1 MEIIYK
7 EDAIDDMLF
16 WKKSGNVS
24 VQKKITELI
33 ADISAHPKTGIGNPE
48 ELKHELSG
56 LWSRHIDRKNR
67 IVYQIFETEV
77 HILSLKG
84 HYEK

>member
-7 EDAIDDMLF
+7 EDAVDDLQF
-16 WKKSGNVS
+16 WKRSGNVS
-24 VQKKITELI
+24 VQKKIANLI
-33 ADISAHPKTGIGNPE
+33 ADIAAHPKIGIGKPE

>member
-33 ADISAHPKTGIGNPE
+33 ADISAHPKTGIGKPE

-56 LWSRHIDRKNR
+56 LCSRHIDRKNR

>member
-7 EDAIDDMLF
+7 EDAVDDLQF
-16 WKKSGNVS
+16 WKRSGNVS
-24 VQKKITELI
+24 VQKKIANLI
-33 ADISAHPKTGIGNPE
+33 ADIAAHPKTGIGKPE

-56 LWSRHIDRKNR
+56 LWSRHIDRKKR

>member
-16 WKKSGNVS
+16 WKKSSNVS

-33 ADISAHPKTGIGNPE
+33 ADISAHPKTGIGKPE
-48 ELKHELSG
+48 ELKH
-56 LWSRHIDRKNR
+56 
-67 IVYQIFETEV
+67 
-77 HILSLKG
+77 
-84 HYEK
+84 

>member
-1 MEIIYK
+1 MEIILSP
-7 EDAIDDMLF
+7 DANDDLQF

-24 VQKKITELI
+24 VQKKIANLI
-33 ADISAHPKTGIGNPE
+33 ADIAAHPKTGIGKPE

-56 LWSRHIDRKNR
+56 LWSRHIDRKNH

>member
-1 MEIIYK
+1 MEIILSP
-7 EDAIDDMLF
+7 DANDDLQF

-24 VQKKITELI
+24 VQKKIANLI
-33 ADISAHPKTGIGNPE
+33 ADIAAHPKTGIGKPE
-48 ELKHELSG
+48 ELKYDLAEK
-56 LWSRHIDRKNR
+56 WSRYIDRKNR

>member
-1 MEIIYK
+1 MEIILSP
-7 EDAIDDMLF
+7 DANDDLQF

-33 ADISAHPKTGIGNPE
+33 ADISAHPKTGIGKPE

>member
-33 ADISAHPKTGIGNPE
+33 ADISAHPKTGIGKPE

>member
-7 EDAIDDMLF
+7 EDAVDDLQF
-16 WKKSGNVS
+16 WKRSGNVS
-24 VQKKITELI
+24 VQKKIANLI
-33 ADISAHPKTGIGNPE
+33 ADIAAHPKTGIGKPE

-56 LWSRHIDRKNR
+56 LWSRHIYRKNL
-67 IVYQIFETEV
+67 IVYQIVETEV
-77 HILSLKG
+77 RILSLKG

>member
-33 ADISAHPKTGIGNPE
+33 ADISAHPKTGIGKPE

-77 HILSLKG
+77 HILSWL
-84 HYEK
+84 

>member
-33 ADISAHPKTGIGNPE
+33 ADISAHPKTGIGKPE
-48 ELKHELSG
+48 EVKHELSG

>member
-7 EDAIDDMLF
+7 EDAVDDLQF
-16 WKKSGNVS
+16 WKRSGNVS
-24 VQKKITELI
+24 VQKKIANLI
-33 ADISAHPKTGIGNPE
+33 ADIAAHPKTGIGKPE

-67 IVYQIFETEV
+67 IVYQIFETKV

>member
-33 ADISAHPKTGIGNPE
+33 ADISAHPKTGIDKPE
-48 ELKHELSG
+48 ELKYDLAEK
-56 LWSRHIDRKNR
+56 WSRTSTGK
-67 IVYQIFETEV
+67 IVLFIRYLKQKFIFC
-77 HILSLKG
+77 H
-84 HYEK
+84 

>member
-1 MEIIYK
+1 MEIILSP
-7 EDAIDDMLF
+7 DANDDLQF

-24 VQKKITELI
+24 VQKKIANLI
-33 ADISAHPKTGIGNPE
+33 ADIAAHPKTGIGKPE
-48 ELKHELSG
+48 ELKYELSG

>member
-7 EDAIDDMLF
+7 EDAVDDLQF
-16 WKKSGNVS
+16 WKRSGNVS
-24 VQKKITELI
+24 VQKKIANLI
-33 ADISAHPKTGIGNPE
+33 ADIAAHPETGIGKPE

>member
-1 MEIIYK
+1 MEIILSP
-7 EDAIDDMLF
+7 DANDDLQF
-16 WKKSGNVS
+16 RKRSGNVS
-24 VQKKITELI
+24 VQKKIANLI
-33 ADISAHPKTGIGNPE
+33 ADIAAHPKTGIGKPE
-48 ELKHELSG
+48 ELKYDLSEK
-56 LWSRHIDRKNR
+56 WSRHIDRKNR